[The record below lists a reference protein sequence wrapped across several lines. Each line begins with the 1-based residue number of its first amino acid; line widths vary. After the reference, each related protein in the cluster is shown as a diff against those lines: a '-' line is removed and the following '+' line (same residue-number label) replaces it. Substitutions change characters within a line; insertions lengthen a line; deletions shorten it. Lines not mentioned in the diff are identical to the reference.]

1 MSIDSSAAPAA
12 EPHPRLLVQKFG
24 GTSVAKDE
32 LREVAASRVLEA
44 RARGFCPVV
53 VVSAMGR
60 SGDPY
65 ATDTLLGLIGPA
77 KPSPNRD
84 LIAAVGE
91 LISAA
96 VFAELLVK
104 WGAKAQ
110 ALSGGQAGI
119 IVDDR
124 WGDAQILEVRPERL
138 IDLVNQGIIPV
149 IAGFQGVTP
158 AGAVATL
165 GRGGSDLSAVALGG
179 ALKADGVE
187 IFTDVSGVMSGDPR
201 RVVGVHAVERITYE
215 EMTELAAHGAKVMHH
230 KAAAWA
236 LQTKTPYAV
245 KGLSTNQGTLVDDT
259 VPIDRDRPVTGI
271 AAIHDLAFVHML
283 LGEIEDRGQMAKL
296 ELEIFGRLANR
307 GISIDLINVNRAGV
321 FFAVESPNL
330 SVVREEL
337 RELNM
342 AIRVRQSCAKLSIV
356 GAGMRG
362 TPGVMYRV
370 VQALEAMGVEIIHST
385 DSNITISILVREE
398 EAAKAEQAIHD
409 FFHLEGEPL

>member
-1 MSIDSSAAPAA
+1 MSMNAAAKA
-12 EPHPRLLVQKFG
+12 EAHPRLIVQKFG

-65 ATDTLLGLIGPA
+65 ATDTLLALLGPT

-84 LIAAVGE
+84 LMAAVGE

-96 VFAELLVK
+96 VFAEILVK

-110 ALSGGQAGI
+110 ALTGGQAGI

-124 WGDAQILEVRPERL
+124 WGDAQILEVRPDRVL
-138 IDLVNQGIIPV
+138 HLVSEGVIPV
-149 IAGFQGVTP
+149 VAGFQGVTP
-158 AGAVATL
+158 EGAIATL
-165 GRGGSDLSAVALGG
+165 GRGGSDLTAVALGS
-179 ALKADGVE
+179 ALKAEGVE
-187 IFTDVSGVMSGDPR
+187 IFTDVSGVMSADPR
-201 RVVGVHAVERITYE
+201 RVVGTHAVERITYE
-215 EMTELAAHGAKVMHH
+215 EMTELAAQGAKVMHH
-230 KAAAWA
+230 KAASWA
-236 LQTKTPYAV
+236 MQTKTPYSV
-245 KGLSTNQGTLVDDT
+245 KGLSTNQGTLIDDSA
-259 VPIDRDRPVTGI
+259 PIDRDRPVTGI
-271 AAIHDLAFVHML
+271 AAVHDLAFVHMI
-283 LGEIEDRGQMAKL
+283 LGEIEDREQLAKL

-321 FFAVESPNL
+321 FFAVENNYL
-330 SVVREEL
+330 NFVREEL
-337 RELNM
+337 RDLNM
-342 AIRVRQSCAKLSIV
+342 AVRVRQNCAKLSIV

-370 VQALEAMGVEIIHST
+370 VQALEGQGVEIIHST
-385 DSNITISILVREE
+385 DSNITISVLVRED
-398 EAAKAEQAIHD
+398 EAAKAEQALHD
-409 FFHLEGEPL
+409 YFHLESEPT